1 MEVCLTKGFAFCIP
15 RPQDTL
21 RGSIMDLWAGSIAV
35 SNLNRTVALATAG
48 VERSDEEREGGILQT
63 FPAVAAS
70 D

>member
-1 MEVCLTKGFAFCIP
+1 MFDERFCVCVP
-15 RPQDTL
+15 RPEDTL
-21 RGSIMDLWAGSIAV
+21 KNPITDLWAGSIV
-35 SNLNRTVALATAG
+35 LNRTVALATAG

>member
-1 MEVCLTKGFAFCIP
+1 MFDERFCVCVP
-15 RPQDTL
+15 RPEDTL
-21 RGSIMDLWAGSIAV
+21 KNPITDLWAGSIAV
-35 SNLNRTVALATAG
+35 SNLNRTIALATAG

>member
-1 MEVCLTKGFAFCIP
+1 MFDERFCVCVP
-15 RPQDTL
+15 REDTL
-21 RGSIMDLWAGSIAV
+21 KNPITDLWAGSIV
-35 SNLNRTVALATAG
+35 LNRTIALATAG